1 MLSVENEAT
10 PFDAVTVL
18 VPESVPPL
26 GFVPIATVTLPLN
39 DVTVL
44 PRPSSAVT
52 VTAGV
57 MVGLAVVIVGWT
69 ENPTCAAAP
78 GAMLNAAL
86 AAAAGPVAL
95 AASV

>member
-57 MVGLAVVIVGWT
+57 KVAPAVVFVGWPVKT
-69 ENPTCAAAP
+69 RRFAAA
-78 GAMLNAAL
+78 GSMLNAAL
-86 AAAAGPVAL
+86 VVPVSPVAL
-95 AASV
+95 LVSV